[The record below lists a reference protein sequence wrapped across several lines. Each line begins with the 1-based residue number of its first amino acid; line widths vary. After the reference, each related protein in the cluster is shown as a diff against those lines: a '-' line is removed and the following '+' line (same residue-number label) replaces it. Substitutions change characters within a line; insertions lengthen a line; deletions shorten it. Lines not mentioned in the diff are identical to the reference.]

1 MAFCIIDRDEVGLL
15 LVDLYRAF
23 DLVNHILLE
32 KMKLYKSCS
41 EKTQRGFYHISQPV
55 PVKCGRPMHQGSIL
69 GRLLLFSLYERYFS
83 KKALEQYVYLQM
95 M

>member
-41 EKTQRGFYHISQPV
+41 EKTQLWF
-55 PVKCGRPMHQGSIL
+55 
-69 GRLLLFSLYERYFS
+69 LL
-83 KKALEQYVYLQM
+83 YLSDRKQSGKITS
-95 M
+95 